1 MLTDADVKK
10 LIQVFAT
17 RDEVVLKADLD
28 RFREDFSDLQTSI
41 DAYARKADAYFQE
54 MVMLS
59 HRVERHEK
67 WMHQLAEKLG
77 IKLEY

>member
-28 RFREDFSDLQTSI
+28 LFREDFSDLQTSI
-41 DAYARKADAYFQE
+41 DAYARKADTYFQE

>member
-17 RDEVVLKADLD
+17 RDEVVLKVDLD
-28 RFREDFSDLQTSI
+28 GFR
-41 DAYARKADAYFQE
+41 
-54 MVMLS
+54 
-59 HRVERHEK
+59 EK